1 MFENAWQ
8 AWRRI
13 VYSLASRFSAHISP
27 THLASHEIEGVRSA
41 WRRHNLKMVRFLM
54 PVAALA
60 TVGLAFVDVERYRQ
74 GLLQHSPLHQALALA
89 HGAFLIATLMGLR
102 YCLPRWHTQAL
113 RGDSRF
119 VLFLALLFG
128 SVIAMSLL
136 GIIDRGSTT
145 LISIALMLMNLVFRL
160 PIPVIVVVNLF
171 VLPSA
176 CILRFVFGT
185 DFTSVLIAMLELM
198 SLSAIT
204 AVTGYGLSRQTVQNV
219 LGELREARRSQK
231 YMEELEIAAH
241 MQRSLLPR
249 QWPSN
254 AAFSLA
260 GLIKPAK
267 EVCGDYFDHFALSDG
282 RHAMVLADVCDKG
295 VAAGLFGMM
304 CMTASRSAILHHT
317 SIEEAFASI
326 NQDLCTNND
335 ECMFVTCVGLSYD
348 PSTGIV
354 HLVNAGHIPP
364 LLIRASGELQWV
376 SAPRC
381 PPLGV
386 PAGKPFGS
394 IEFQLHPGDSL
405 LLMTDGVTEA
415 LNVAGEEFGLKRVEE
430 ALRGV
435 QVTDATLS
443 IVTLTE
449 VIEVYSRQIEQT
461 DDIACL
467 SLLHKGLPAEYQKV

>member
-1 MFENAWQ
+1 M
-8 AWRRI
+8 
-13 VYSLASRFSAHISP
+13 
-27 THLASHEIEGVRSA
+27 RSA
-41 WRRHNLKMVRFLM
+41 LRGHNLKMARFLM
-54 PVAALA
+54 PVAVLA

-74 GLLQHSPLHQALALA
+74 GLLQHSPLHQVLALT
-89 HGAFLIATLMGLR
+89 HGVFLIATLMGLR
-102 YCLPRWHTQAL
+102 YFFPRWHTEGL

-119 VLFLALLFG
+119 VLFLAFLF
-128 SVIAMSLL
+128 SALIAMSLL

-145 LISIALMLMNLVFRL
+145 LISITLMLMNLVFRL
-160 PIPVIVVVNLF
+160 PLPVIVVVNLF

-176 CILRFVFGT
+176 CILRFIFGAG
-185 DFTSVLIAMLELM
+185 FASVLIAMIELM
-198 SLSAIT
+198 ALSVIT
-204 AVTGYGLSRQTVQNV
+204 AVTGYGLSRQTVVNV

-231 YMEELEIAAH
+231 YMEELEIAAQ

-254 AAFSLA
+254 AAFSLF
-260 GLIKPAK
+260 GVIKPAK
-267 EVCGDYFDHFALSDG
+267 DVGGDFYDHFALSEG
-282 RHAMVLADVCDKG
+282 RHAMIIADVCDKG

-304 CMTASRSAILHHT
+304 CKTESRSAILHHT
-317 SIEEAFASI
+317 SIEEAFAAV
-326 NQDLCTNND
+326 NQHLCTDND

-348 PSTGIV
+348 PSTGVV

-364 LLIRASGELQWV
+364 LLIRASGEAHWV
-376 SAPRC
+376 NAPSS

-386 PAGKPFGS
+386 VAGRQFGS
-394 IEFQLHPGDSL
+394 IEFQLDPGDSL

-415 LNVAGEEFGLKRVEE
+415 LNPAGEEFGFKRVEQ

-435 QVTDATLS
+435 QVTDAKLS

-449 VIEVYSRQIEQT
+449 VIDGYSRHIEQT

-467 SLLHKGLPAEYQKV
+467 SLLHKGSPAGHRKI